1 MLASRA
7 LPAQRTQQQHA
18 PALRCAARPAA
29 RLAPARARGR
39 MAAAAVTVAAGGAS
53 LPPLGYDTN
62 FGAAS
67 SLDATVYGA
76 CRPGGPGEDGV
87 DTPAGSLS
95 DAAVSAWATH
105 MAAAGI
111 TRVVSLLDDGELQ
124 AYATP
129 LEAQYGKLFKRCAAA
144 LRGARPMI

>member
-1 MLASRA
+1 MLASSSTHVRA
-7 LPAQRTQQQHA
+7 PLRAQQHA

-29 RLAPARARGR
+29 RVAHVRAAGSMR
-39 MAAAAVTVAAGGAS
+39 ATAVSVAAAS

-87 DTPAGSLS
+87 DTPPGSLT
-95 DAAVSAWATH
+95 DTEVSAWAAH

-111 TRVVSLLDDGELQ
+111 TRVVSLLDDGELR

-129 LEAQYGKLFKRCAAA
+129 LEVQYGKLFKRCA
-144 LRGARPMI
+144 RGQP